1 MECYLVLKND
11 EFMKFFDKWMELENI
26 ILSVV
31 TQSPKKIFLRF
42 YYEAVAVL
50 ISNCKMEPQKSFGKE
65 PDEIYISSSKEQLNW
80 LLQNND
86 IWPMH
91 MQTFQ

>member
-1 MECYLVLKND
+1 MFCSNSTKKLTQKIWYIYTMECYLVLKNN
-11 EFMKFFDKWMELENI
+11 EFMKFFEKWMELENI

-65 PDEIYISSSKEQLNW
+65 PDEIYISYSKE
-80 LLQNND
+80 
-86 IWPMH
+86 
-91 MQTFQ
+91 

>member
-1 MECYLVLKND
+1 MFCSNSTKKLTQKIWYIYTMECYLVLKNN

-26 ILSVV
+26 ILSEV

-65 PDEIYISSSKEQLNW
+65 PDEIYISYSKE
-80 LLQNND
+80 
-86 IWPMH
+86 
-91 MQTFQ
+91 

>member
-1 MECYLVLKND
+1 MFCSNSTKKLTQKIWYIYTMECYLVLKSD
-11 EFMKFFDKWMELENI
+11 EFLKFFDKWMELENI

-65 PDEIYISSSKEQLNW
+65 PDEIYISYSKE
-80 LLQNND
+80 
-86 IWPMH
+86 
-91 MQTFQ
+91 

>member
-1 MECYLVLKND
+1 MDGTRKHYPECGNPITKED
-11 EFMKFFDKWMELENI
+11 
-26 ILSVV
+26 
-31 TQSPKKIFLRF
+31 FLTF

-65 PDEIYISSSKEQLNW
+65 PDEIYISYSKEQLNW

>member
-1 MECYLVLKND
+1 MFCSNSTKKLTQKIWYIYTMECYLVLKND
-11 EFMKFFDKWMELENI
+11 EFLKFFDKWMELENI

-65 PDEIYISSSKEQLNW
+65 PDEIYISYSKE
-80 LLQNND
+80 
-86 IWPMH
+86 
-91 MQTFQ
+91 

>member
-1 MECYLVLKND
+1 MFCSNSTKKLTQKIWYIYTMECYLVLKNN

-65 PDEIYISSSKEQLNW
+65 PDEIYISYSKE
-80 LLQNND
+80 
-86 IWPMH
+86 
-91 MQTFQ
+91 

>member
-1 MECYLVLKND
+1 MFCSNSTKKLTQKIWYIYTMECYLVLKNN
-11 EFMKFFDKWMELENI
+11 EFMKFLGKWMELENF

-65 PDEIYISSSKEQLNW
+65 PDEIYISYSKE
-80 LLQNND
+80 
-86 IWPMH
+86 
-91 MQTFQ
+91 

>member
-31 TQSPKKIFLRF
+31 TQSPKKIF
-42 YYEAVAVL
+42 
-50 ISNCKMEPQKSFGKE
+50 
-65 PDEIYISSSKEQLNW
+65 
-80 LLQNND
+80 
-86 IWPMH
+86 
-91 MQTFQ
+91 